1 MHAEVAL
8 VSELMKALAPFTPE
22 LRDRSNRPIP
32 AHRAVALLAAFLL
45 RRTDLVPK
53 AYTEAR
59 QRA

>member
-1 MHAEVAL
+1 
-8 VSELMKALAPFTPE
+8 MKALAPFTPE